1 MSAQAIFGAALK
13 CSIMLTLFGFGM
25 QARRDD
31 LLYFVRRPRLLV
43 QALFAMFVVMPVLA
57 ILMTKP
63 FPFNSPVSIALIALS
78 ISPVP
83 PLLPKKIT
91 KSSGESLNG
100 LGLMVTAA
108 VFSVA
113 FVPLATYLIG
123 RYMNRPLAMG
133 PATVAK
139 LILLSVISPLAAG
152 LVFRRLAPALAGRI
166 AASLVRA
173 AGIVLLVGVVCILVF
188 ALPAAWS
195 LVGNGTILAIAGFVV
210 AGLFVGHIFGRGGP
224 NERVALALATACR
237 HPALAVAIAGANI
250 PAEHRVFG
258 AVLLY
263 ALVNAFFTIP
273 YVAWQ
278 RKKLAEPARL
288 AKSAS

>member
-1 MSAQAIFGAALK
+1 MSAQAIVGAALK

-108 VFSVA
+108 VFSIA

-123 RYMNRPLAMG
+123 KYLDRPFAMG
-133 PATVAK
+133 PLVVAK
-139 LILLSVISPLAAG
+139 LILLSIVAPLAAG
-152 LVFRRLAPALAGRI
+152 IMFRQFAPALAERI
-166 AASLVRA
+166 AGPLVRI
-173 AGIVLLVGVVCILVF
+173 AGIVLLVGV
-188 ALPAAWS
+188 
-195 LVGNGTILAIAGFVV
+195 
-210 AGLFVGHIFGRGGP
+210 
-224 NERVALALATACR
+224 
-237 HPALAVAIAGANI
+237 
-250 PAEHRVFG
+250 
-258 AVLLY
+258 
-263 ALVNAFFTIP
+263 
-273 YVAWQ
+273 
-278 RKKLAEPARL
+278 
-288 AKSAS
+288 